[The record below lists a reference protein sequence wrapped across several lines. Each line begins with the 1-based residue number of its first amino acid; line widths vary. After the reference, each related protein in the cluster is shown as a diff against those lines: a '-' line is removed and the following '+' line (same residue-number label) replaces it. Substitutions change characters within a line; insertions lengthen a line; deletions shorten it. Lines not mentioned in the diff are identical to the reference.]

1 MHLFK
6 KSLVA
11 LTVSSLLGAS
21 AVAAT
26 DSRAQQN
33 PYAMY
38 DDAWIAIS
46 GTVESASPNSFRLD
60 YGDGLIT
67 VEMDDWDW
75 YHEGH
80 QILKGDKVTVYGY
93 IDDNLFET
101 TSIEASAVYVKGL
114 NSFFFASAADEEDP
128 RLTTIYVPSV
138 YTTIQGTVQE
148 IKGRDITLDTGEGT
162 LTVGTQGLS
171 ENPLDKEGYQQIKV
185 GDRISVT
192 GQMDKTFFGERKF
205 KAETITTL
213 SADKT
218 KKAKSRKDQQS

>member
-1 MHLFK
+1 MHAFK
-6 KSLVA
+6 KRLAA
-11 LTVSSLLGAS
+11 LAVSSLLSVS

-26 DSRAQQN
+26 ASSTQPD

-38 DDAWIAIS
+38 DDTWIAIS
-46 GTVESASPNSFRLD
+46 GTVESASPDSFRLD
-60 YGDGLIT
+60 YGDGLVT

-75 YHEGH
+75 YHEGY
-80 QILKGDKVTVYGY
+80 QVLKGDKVTVYGY
-93 IDDNLFET
+93 IDDDLFET

-114 NSFFFASAADEEDP
+114 NSFFFASAADEEGP
-128 RLTTIYVPSV
+128 WLTTVYVPSS

-171 ENPLDKEGYQQIKV
+171 ENPVDKEGYQQIKV

-205 KAETITTL
+205 KAETITSL

-218 KKAKSRKDQQS
+218 KKAKSQKNQQG